1 MIVGVSKMDDKVTT
15 ARMKVSVELY
25 KKPVVG
31 ATYIHA
37 YNTPGRYSLSY
48 LIPMRIAKHTLWRN
62 PSSQPK
68 LTRLAVAAARTY
80 AMQMA
85 EMRVK
90 MNDLVEMSTMKPEKP
105 TAIIAAPKAVD
116 SI

>member
-1 MIVGVSKMDDKVTT
+1 
-15 ARMKVSVELY
+15 
-25 KKPVVG
+25 
-31 ATYIHA
+31 
-37 YNTPGRYSLSY
+37 
-48 LIPMRIAKHTLWRN
+48 MRIAKHTLWRN

-80 AMQMA
+80 AMQRA

-90 MNDLVEMSTMKPEKP
+90 INDLDDMSTIKPEKP

-116 SI
+116 SIWVFVSYLMRIKVKRNKFNSRDAII